1 MFLVHQ
7 AQLDP
12 EDTQV
17 PQDLQENQVME
28 ALGSKESQGCQDHQE
43 YQPLGSQAC
52 QACRANQGREDHM
65 DTREIL
71 DQLAYQAL
79 GALQDYL
86 ESLAQLEFPCQENLD
101 SRDLQVPQDPGAFLE
116 KRGHEEPLV

>member
-17 PQDLQENQVME
+17 PQDLQESQAME

-52 QACRANQGREDHM
+52 QVCRENQGREDHK
-65 DTREIL
+65 DTKEIL

-79 GALQDYL
+79 GALQDHL
-86 ESLAQLEFPCQENLD
+86 ESPAQLEFLCQENLD
-101 SRDLQVPQDPGAFLE
+101 SRDLQVPQDPGASLE
-116 KRGHEEPLV
+116 KRGHEELLV